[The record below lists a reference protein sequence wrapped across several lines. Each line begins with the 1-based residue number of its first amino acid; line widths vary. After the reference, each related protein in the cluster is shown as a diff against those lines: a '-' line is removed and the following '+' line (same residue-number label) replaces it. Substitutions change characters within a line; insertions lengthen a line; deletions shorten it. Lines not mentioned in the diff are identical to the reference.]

1 MGNNLY
7 KFEGYLVCLD
17 GRMRPRTAAMDTFCC
32 GSGGNVVRRMG
43 TQQHLVCLYF
53 PNYFNI

>member
-17 GRMRPRTAAMDTFCC
+17 GRMSPRTAAMDTFCC
-32 GSGGNVVRRMG
+32 GSGGGGGGERR
-43 TQQHLVCLYF
+43 
-53 PNYFNI
+53 